1 MCVALACVR
10 CATTFAVLRETCT
23 LIAVYPHS
31 PPLPLDSPWLLP
43 PSSSL
48 TIWQVF
54 WGSMEKLFT
63 HTLEGK
69 PVNWISFDSI
79 KLNPIFIMSYRSIS
93 SNVLA
98 LCVSHVVVRFVARRR
113 APRAIPVVI
122 TACITLA
129 IVAIFFVDSA
139 NNLILMNQLGVGSAE
154 FSGKFGQIFEKM
166 QDENGE
172 CKA

>member
-1 MCVALACVR
+1 
-10 CATTFAVLRETCT
+10 
-23 LIAVYPHS
+23 
-31 PPLPLDSPWLLP
+31 
-43 PSSSL
+43 
-48 TIWQVF
+48 
-54 WGSMEKLFT
+54 MEKLFT